1 MGCGCNKERD
11 IGGARQV
18 KPEIS
23 RVYLD
28 VLVKP
33 EENSLATKNPEP
45 NTNKDGQVVFVYPP
59 VPFL

>member
-11 IGGARQV
+11 IGAARQV

-23 RVYLD
+23 QVYLD

-33 EENSLATKNPEP
+33 EENLSVTKDSEP